1 MNKNLLIVGL
11 TVMVNLLFAQSN
23 GAKPSENGNET
34 KVKQIPWQMISS
46 SDEGVP
52 TSSFRIKKVNDTA
65 KKPELKN
72 PIGDPI
78 GLPLDYLDNDSE
90 KIELKPNV
98 KASFPGGE
106 TQFQKY
112 VQSEIQYPISCHDQG
127 VNEIVV
133 LRFIVD
139 SRGKISDIKVIEEAK
154 TCPEFTTEAIRI
166 LQRSPRWVP
175 GQVNGR
181 FIRSLREINLEISN
195 FKRVVP
201 KNQVGDPIDLTID
214 YLDNDSAQ
222 TEIKPNV
229 RASFP
234 GGEAKFREY
243 VQSEIQYPIS
253 CHNQRINGIVVL
265 RFIVDSK
272 GKISDIKVIEEV
284 KTCPEFTTE
293 AIRILQKSPRWV
305 PGQLNGRFIRSLRE
319 INLDISN
326 FKSVVPKNQVG
337 EPFPS
342 ESNGGDGPYIESH
355 SAEPI
360 ANPEI
365 QARFPGGE
373 NMFYKYLSNS
383 LVFPA
388 RCMDD
393 GISGTVKL
401 RFVVNVQGNISDIKV
416 LEENKSCPEFTKEAI
431 RVIRQSPKW
440 IPAQIKGK
448 FVNSRMMIP
457 VRFNLE

>member
-154 TCPEFTTEAIRI
+154 TCPEFITEAIRI
-166 LQRSPRWVP
+166 LQR
-175 GQVNGR
+175 
-181 FIRSLREINLEISN
+181 
-195 FKRVVP
+195 
-201 KNQVGDPIDLTID
+201 
-214 YLDNDSAQ
+214 
-222 TEIKPNV
+222 
-229 RASFP
+229 
-234 GGEAKFREY
+234 
-243 VQSEIQYPIS
+243 
-253 CHNQRINGIVVL
+253 
-265 RFIVDSK
+265 
-272 GKISDIKVIEEV
+272 
-284 KTCPEFTTE
+284 
-293 AIRILQKSPRWV
+293 SPRWV

-326 FKSVVPKNQVG
+326 LKGDEPMNQVG
-337 EPFPS
+337 EPFPA
-342 ESNGGDGPYIESH
+342 ESNIGDDSYIGSH
-355 SAEPI
+355 SVEPI
-360 ANPEI
+360 ANPDI
-365 QARFPGGE
+365 QACFPGGE
-373 NMFYKYLSNS
+373 DMFYKYLRN
-383 LVFPA
+383 
-388 RCMDD
+388 
-393 GISGTVKL
+393 
-401 RFVVNVQGNISDIKV
+401 N
-416 LEENKSCPEFTKEAI
+416 
-431 RVIRQSPKW
+431 
-440 IPAQIKGK
+440 
-448 FVNSRMMIP
+448 
-457 VRFNLE
+457 